1 MSAATTLLDHPEVQL
16 RRLALPR
23 DGVFR
28 RSEAMTLGFSDSV
41 IDRRVASGRYVLEA
55 QGVLRLAECP
65 PTRRQ
70 RTWIV
75 LLAVPGSAVSHRMAA
90 QAYRLDGVHDEDI
103 VEVIVP
109 PLCRWEGAAAR
120 THRSG
125 DLREAHV
132 QIVDGMPTTNPAR
145 TLADLGMV
153 CSEEVVL
160 RAVHSALR
168 KRLTTRARLRL
179 ICDELAKCGRAG
191 VPVLRRALD
200 QVATDPPTESDLES
214 QGLILLQRLGW
225 VGVRRQFEVTR
236 SDGRPFRLDFALPE
250 IKLAIELDGSHHRER
265 TQRLHDRRRDLELQR
280 RGWTVIHLQWEDVTT
295 GAADTMRLLTELAA
309 ALGLRA

>member
-1 MSAATTLLDHPEVQL
+1 MSAVTYADHPEVQL

-28 RSEAMTLGFSDSV
+28 RSEAVAVGFSDSA
-41 IDRRVASGRYVLEA
+41 IDRRVARGRFVLEA
-55 QGVLRLAECP
+55 LGVLRLAECP

-75 LLAVPGSAVSHRMAA
+75 LLAVPNSAVSHRMAA
-90 QAYRLDGVHDEDI
+90 RAYRLDGVEDDI
-103 VEVIVP
+103 VEVTVP

-125 DLREAHV
+125 DLRREHV
-132 QIVDGMPTTNPAR
+132 QIVDGMPTTTPTR

-168 KRLTTRARLRL
+168 RKLTTRARLRL

-191 VPVLRRALD
+191 VPALRRILD

-214 QGLILLQRLGW
+214 QGLILIQRLGL
-225 VGVRRQFEVTR
+225 VGVRRQFEVAR
-236 SDGRPFRLDFALPE
+236 ADGRPFRLDFALPE
-250 IKLAIELDGSHHRER
+250 IQLAIELDGSHHRER
-265 TQRLHDRRRDLELQR
+265 KQRLKDRRRDLELER
-280 RGWTVIHLQWEDVTT
+280 RGWTIVHLQWEDLTT
-295 GAADTMRLLTELAA
+295 GAVDTMRLLAELVAT
-309 ALGLRA
+309 LGGGR